1 MNPFD
6 DPDGTFL
13 VLVNDEGQH
22 SLWPAFADVPAGW
35 TIVHGNDTRE
45 ACLDYVDRHWTD
57 MRPRS
62 LAESMDADAAA
73 GATAGAGDRA

>member
-13 VLVNDEGQH
+13 VLANDEGQH

-35 TIVHGNDTRE
+35 AIVHDRDTRE
-45 ACLDYVDRHWTD
+45 ACLAYVNEHWTD
-57 MRPRS
+57 LRPRS
-62 LAESMDADAAA
+62 LVESMAAA
-73 GATAGAGDRA
+73 AEEAAT